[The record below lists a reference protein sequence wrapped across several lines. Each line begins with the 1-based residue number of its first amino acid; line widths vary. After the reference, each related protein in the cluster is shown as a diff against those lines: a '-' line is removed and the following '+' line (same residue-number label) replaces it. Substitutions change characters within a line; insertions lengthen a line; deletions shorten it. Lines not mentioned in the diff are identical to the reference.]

1 MTNTPTASSTSNYVF
16 HRGLVMALLSVRF
29 TIEFTTQSRGILDS
43 EDVYI
48 VPQMNHILD
57 SSLALRNMLTPNEAL
72 LMKKNIGEWPNEI
85 LKQMSWHSEACGCLL
100 WSVGEL
106 TSFPSLYEP
115 FGFELLNTYF
125 HGMTSLKWVI
135 PFSQRDVGFRDKDE
149 ILRRKKHA
157 EIVFQ
162 RCLFSNTI
170 RHKGKAVPLKTYDSI
185 FHFSEIGLP
194 LSPSG
199 DLIIFD
205 KEFCDLSEAEEQAI
219 FPVAA
224 SRAQAFSFVTN
235 PNQHWDEM
243 NLDYL
248 YKLPE

>member
-1 MTNTPTASSTSNYVF
+1 MTTIPVSTTSNYVF

-29 TIEFTTQSRGILDS
+29 TIEFTTQSRGILES
-43 EDVYI
+43 EDIYI

-57 SSLALRNMLTPNEAL
+57 SSRALRDALTPHEAIL
-72 LMKKNIGEWPNEI
+72 LKKNIGEWPNEI

-100 WSVGEL
+100 WSVGQL
-106 TSFPSLYEP
+106 SSFPNLDEP

-125 HGMTSLKWVI
+125 KGMTSLRWVI
-135 PFSQRDVGFRDKDE
+135 PFSQRNVDFRNKDE
-149 ILRRKKHA
+149 IIQRKKQA
-157 EIVFQ
+157 ELVFQ
-162 RCLFSNTI
+162 RCVFSNTI
-170 RHKGKAVPLKTYDSI
+170 RNKGRAVPLKTYESI
-185 FHFSEIGLP
+185 FHFSDVGLP
-194 LSPSG
+194 IGPSG

-205 KEFCDLSEAEEQAI
+205 HEFCDLSETEEQTV

-248 YKLPE
+248 YNLPE